1 MKKILIVEDSP
12 TFRNLLCEA
21 LESRGYKVK
30 GAGSVK
36 SALEEIK
43 KDTYDFICTDY
54 NLPDNNGVILL
65 QHELT
70 KNIPTCIMTTSVESH
85 LSSMVKLLGAVEC
98 FDKVAFDF
106 LDDLCN
112 CIENQ

>member
-1 MKKILIVEDSP
+1 MKNILIVEDSP

-43 KDTYDFICTDY
+43 K
-54 NLPDNNGVILL
+54 ILMISFV
-65 QHELT
+65 LT
-70 KNIPTCIMTTSVESH
+70 IIFQIIMV
-85 LSSMVKLLGAVEC
+85 
-98 FDKVAFDF
+98 
-106 LDDLCN
+106 
-112 CIENQ
+112 

>member
-1 MKKILIVEDSP
+1 MKNILIIEDSP
-12 TFRNLLCEA
+12 TYRELLCKT
-21 LESRGYKVK
+21 LKNKGYKVK
-30 GAGSVK
+30 GTGSVK

-54 NLPDNNGVILL
+54 NLPDDTGTVLL

-70 KNIPTCIMTTSVESH
+70 KNIPTCMMTTSVDRH
-85 LSSMVKLLGAVEC
+85 LFSMAKSLGAVEC
-98 FDKVAFDF
+98 FDKAVFGF